1 MSFEDWQ
8 KQNVAVAESGGGFEA
23 WQAENAQTPS
33 VDIESRQQ
41 AILESFPDL
50 YDAPPTV
57 AQQRQ
62 RDAQADK
69 LAQTG
74 LIGQGEAGLLVRE
87 AYKGPGADAAIKREM
102 DRRRYKGFTDEL
114 NKGLERGGERLGSGV
129 LGSVAS
135 GMRFLGRSPVLYPLT
150 RYGPL
155 EKQAGQVEAASRPVE
170 EAAQAMYEDAQRWS
184 VQPGRGGGLPGFVA
198 STMGETLPLMAAST
212 VAMAGTGMAGAWM
225 ISAMSEGDNA
235 YREAIA
241 NGASPEQAE
250 TTRIIVGSV
259 NGAIELAQVGS
270 ILRLGKTA
278 SKEVAQQ
285 FAKEVSE
292 SALKKIAASGGAIS
306 AKMVRNSINEGLEEV
321 AQEWVGEG
329 TAVLVYDK
337 EFDAQNMAARTWQ
350 SFAGGATAGFF
361 LGAGS
366 LVLQG
371 ALTQATTPIPQ
382 TQPAAQRPEIAA
394 QRPEIG
400 TQGTGYTPTVQ
411 PPKPSMAMTEA
422 EYAEYEAT
430 LPEPV
435 EEEAAPAPQPA
446 AAVPPEGQAA
456 GVAKQPWEMTR
467 DEYKKSYEGE
477 VDITQDAETQALEQ
491 DIISKY
497 PTEENK
503 MRAGTGR
510 FTDTK
515 PVILYRGISQQELD
529 DITSTGKVVGGKYS
543 TPAEQA
549 LGAQWSATPEE
560 ATRAAF
566 HDQKTKGVLGQ
577 QKYLIAVDASG
588 KIFFGLETK
597 RHTKD
602 TPGRYPLK
610 DISGGIGVSIPVEFD
625 EVLLIERV
633 GTPETGQRRA
643 TWGKIV
649 DASPDIAYD
658 ALTNMYGTPT
668 AGAAAEGQTAGV
680 ETQPTAPSP
689 APIVP
694 AIKPGQ
700 AGPVSLEQKAAEQ
713 SPGASA
719 GTAPGFPATE
729 SAGRIK
735 VAMGPKG
742 KPISAR
748 EIIDFAKRAF
758 NVTMRG
764 VATHRKRALGWYDP
778 HAVGIRLKDVRSIT
792 TAIHEVGHYLDWH
805 TNDRWSKKPGS
816 KAIADELMAMGKAL
830 YGDTKPPGGYKS
842 EGWAE
847 FTREYLTGEDAESIA
862 PNLHKWFTETYLA
875 KNPEMAKNLNAIK
888 GMIENWRFQGAEA
901 RVESQI
907 NRKPIKGTIRERLS
921 HLSLWADTMFRD
933 ELAPLRVR
941 LKEAGVEGLSPSQD
955 PVELSVAY
963 ADKAGAKARHFVME
977 YTTDLAG
984 NRTGEGLKQVLGPV
998 RKEMKPFTRW
1008 IIAKRA
1014 LWLHKR
1020 GINPGI
1026 SQADAQFVY
1035 DKYKSEAWEKV
1046 ATNITE
1052 WNHRLLDYL
1061 HDSGAMDS
1069 ESLKKIKELNPIYVP
1084 FMRAFAE
1091 GEAQRQGDGGKGI
1104 AKVGKPVKA
1113 IKGSGREII
1122 DPFES
1127 MIQQAERIFSTAHK
1141 SMVAR
1146 SLAKIAERPG
1156 MAAVM
1161 WKVPAPTQAVQFSAE
1176 QLKKDIVRIA
1186 QSRLGLDPDVISSG
1200 MMDEWD
1206 EVLTVYYNASQY
1218 YGKDNIVS
1226 LVIDGNRQFYEVD
1239 PDVYRVM
1246 EGLDQY
1252 SLPWFMSVFGKAA
1265 RTVRLGA
1272 TGLNASFGLV
1282 RNFIR
1287 DSMTFSVLAKHAKL
1301 GPVSAAAGV
1310 VKDIARTEPAQK
1322 FKAMGGKMAVQV
1334 LQDRKATQNL
1344 RGEVVESIVVRT
1356 VLHPIDALRE
1366 LFGITEAG
1374 VRIAEFEAALKAG
1387 EDIYG
1392 TGSLDAAVYALNQAQ
1407 DVTTNFTRHG
1417 RIAKVLNQM
1426 IPFFNAAL
1434 QGPDKIVRT
1443 FRERPVATAIKAI
1456 AGLTVPALL
1465 MWWWNKDEDW
1475 YKALDASE
1483 KARYLHF
1490 RVPGTAHIMRIPI
1503 PFELGHIFQSIPI
1516 AALDARYNNDPGEVR
1531 RAFEEAVRDAN
1542 PTDWPALVGPVV
1554 DVMQNKDWADRPI
1567 VTESMSRKLP
1577 EDQYK
1582 PWTTELMREI
1592 GATLDA
1598 SPAQLEYL
1606 VNSYSGGLYGRVART
1621 FEMGVNRKEQPSD
1634 WPVVGTLFMRDA
1646 YRPNRKI
1653 AEFYDAMEQLSQK
1666 DASDKATIEE
1676 QSQLRV
1682 YRSISRKMSPY
1693 WTALREDDV
1702 PDERKKELYAGLEQ
1716 LLDLAS
1722 EYAKKQ

>member
-1 MSFEDWQ
+1 
-8 KQNVAVAESGGGFEA
+8 
-23 WQAENAQTPS
+23 
-33 VDIESRQQ
+33 
-41 AILESFPDL
+41 
-50 YDAPPTV
+50 
-57 AQQRQ
+57 
-62 RDAQADK
+62 
-69 LAQTG
+69 
-74 LIGQGEAGLLVRE
+74 
-87 AYKGPGADAAIKREM
+87 
-102 DRRRYKGFTDEL
+102 
-114 NKGLERGGERLGSGV
+114 
-129 LGSVAS
+129 
-135 GMRFLGRSPVLYPLT
+135 
-150 RYGPL
+150 
-155 EKQAGQVEAASRPVE
+155 
-170 EAAQAMYEDAQRWS
+170 
-184 VQPGRGGGLPGFVA
+184 
-198 STMGETLPLMAAST
+198 
-212 VAMAGTGMAGAWM
+212 
-225 ISAMSEGDNA
+225 
-235 YREAIA
+235 
-241 NGASPEQAE
+241 
-250 TTRIIVGSV
+250 
-259 NGAIELAQVGS
+259 
-270 ILRLGKTA
+270 
-278 SKEVAQQ
+278 
-285 FAKEVSE
+285 
-292 SALKKIAASGGAIS
+292 
-306 AKMVRNSINEGLEEV
+306 
-321 AQEWVGEG
+321 
-329 TAVLVYDK
+329 
-337 EFDAQNMAARTWQ
+337 
-350 SFAGGATAGFF
+350 
-361 LGAGS
+361 
-366 LVLQG
+366 
-371 ALTQATTPIPQ
+371 
-382 TQPAAQRPEIAA
+382 
-394 QRPEIG
+394 
-400 TQGTGYTPTVQ
+400 
-411 PPKPSMAMTEA
+411 
-422 EYAEYEAT
+422 
-430 LPEPV
+430 
-435 EEEAAPAPQPA
+435 EEAAPAPQPA
-446 AAVPPEGQAA
+446 AAVPTEGEAAGVEATQQEPDSVTEDDATGGTAAMWGEESHIVYKETDEGVEIHGIYSGKEDAITGRDMVSWLRNKFPDADITTVDEAPDSSGFWTKMEDEGLIGEPPAVPAEGQAKTKGEPA
-456 GVAKQPWEMTR
+456 PIITTVEGKPLTKKQKDSIARLNTATEGVIRLSKQP
-467 DEYKKSYEGE
+467 
-477 VDITQDAETQALEQ
+477 ETQARRKYIDKDLETIAVHARRLGLDVPKRTTYYNQ
-491 DIISKY
+491 EADIAIAEAVR
-497 PTEENK
+497 TALNE
-503 MRAGTGR
+503 
-510 FTDTK
+510 
-515 PVILYRGISQQELD
+515 
-529 DITSTGKVVGGKYS
+529 KYS
-543 TPAEQA
+543 A
-549 LGAQWSATPEE
+549 
-560 ATRAAF
+560 
-566 HDQKTKGVLGQ
+566 
-577 QKYLIAVDASG
+577 
-588 KIFFGLETK
+588 
-597 RHTKD
+597 
-602 TPGRYPLK
+602 
-610 DISGGIGVSIPVEFD
+610 
-625 EVLLIERV
+625 
-633 GTPETGQRRA
+633 
-643 TWGKIV
+643 
-649 DASPDIAYD
+649 
-658 ALTNMYGTPT
+658 
-668 AGAAAEGQTAGV
+668 
-680 ETQPTAPSP
+680 QPTAPSP